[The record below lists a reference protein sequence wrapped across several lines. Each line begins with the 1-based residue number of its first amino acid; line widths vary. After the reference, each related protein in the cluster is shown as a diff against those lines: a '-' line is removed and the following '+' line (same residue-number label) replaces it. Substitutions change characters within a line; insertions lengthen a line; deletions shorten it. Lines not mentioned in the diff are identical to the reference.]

1 MWHKRYTRLGKR
13 LIQSLA
19 TPLTLDSENRG
30 ARIFGSSLVAS
41 VATGWG
47 SIMRQHRF
55 LRVVA
60 VGCAVL
66 LSTSS
71 WAWATAKATTVEPS
85 LGVVLM
91 NSGKGFKQI
100 KKTTKAKAG
109 NSVMVSPDGAATVV
123 YADGCRVDVSPG
135 KVTTV
140 AELSPCAA
148 GSLADNGPSY
158 HWCATPSNA
167 LDYSNPAY
175 CAGVPVTAAVLALF
189 GGVIYIAISP

>member
-1 MWHKRYTRLGKR
+1 
-13 LIQSLA
+13 
-19 TPLTLDSENRG
+19 
-30 ARIFGSSLVAS
+30 
-41 VATGWG
+41 
-47 SIMRQHRF
+47 MRQRRF
-55 LRVVA
+55 LRVVS
-60 VGCAVL
+60 VGCAVF

-71 WAWATAKATTVEPS
+71 WAWANAKATTVEPS
-85 LGVVLM
+85 QGVVLM

-148 GSLADNGPSY
+148 GSSADNEPSF
-158 HWCATPSNA
+158 HWCATPSNPNDA
-167 LDYSNPAY
+167 GNPAY
-175 CAGVPVTAAVLALF
+175 CAGAPVTAAV
-189 GGVIYIAISP
+189 I